1 MSDTEPG
8 PDDGR
13 SPGPLLL
20 QGGGEMQP
28 PCRDMDAELLEGVDE
43 HGVVV
48 VLLGAAS
55 PGDDFS
61 RTAERAW
68 TYYEPLVGLRQ
79 IDVAPHPEDDL
90 DACVR
95 AVAAASLLVVPGGS
109 PSRLL
114 RALTADGGRLGG
126 MVTGLHRD
134 GVPVSGSSAGAM
146 VLCARTVLPDRRGG
160 GSPAV
165 VDGLGL
171 VPGLALVHDDGAGDR
186 GWRDPADPDGLRWG
200 LPEHGGVLVHDGAA
214 RAVGRGRVRLL
225 RGERRSVVA
234 PYPTGLERLQRF

>member
-1 MSDTEPG
+1 MDEPE
-8 PDDGR
+8 PPGR
-13 SPGPLLL
+13 VTSPGPLLL

-28 PCRDMDAELLEGVDE
+28 PCREMDAGLLEGVDE

-55 PGDDFS
+55 PGDDWA

-68 TYYEPLVGLRQ
+68 RYYEGIAGLRQ

-90 DACVR
+90 DACVL
-95 AVAAASLLVVPGGS
+95 AVAAASLLVIPGGS

-114 RALTADGGRLGG
+114 RSLTADGGRLGG
-126 MVTGLHRD
+126 MVAGLHRD
-134 GVPVSGSSAGAM
+134 GVAVSGSSAGAM
-146 VLCARTVLPDRRGG
+146 VLCARTVLPDQRSG

-165 VDGLGL
+165 ADGLGL
-171 VPGLALVHDDGAGDR
+171 VPGLALVHDDGVGDR

-200 LPEHGGVLVHDGAA
+200 LPEHGGVLIQDGAA
-214 RAVGRGRVRLL
+214 RAVGRGQVRLL
-225 RGERRSVVA
+225 AGDRRSVVA
-234 PYPTGLERLQRF
+234 THPTRLDRLQDL